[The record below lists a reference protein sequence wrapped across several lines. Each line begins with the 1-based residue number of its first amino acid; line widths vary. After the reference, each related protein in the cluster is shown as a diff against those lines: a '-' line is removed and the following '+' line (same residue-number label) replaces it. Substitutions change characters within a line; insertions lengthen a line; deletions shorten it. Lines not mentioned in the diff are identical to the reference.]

1 MGEKI
6 KYLAFYLPQYHQI
19 PENDEW
25 WGQGFT
31 EWTNVRKAKPLFK
44 DHQQPVIPGKLGYYD
59 LLKTENIQE
68 KQAKIAKENGIY
80 GFIYYQYWFGDGK
93 ILLEKPAE
101 KMLANKNVDMPFCFC
116 WANETWRGIWHGID
130 DAKKVLA
137 AQKYLGK
144 QDYINYF
151 NYVLPF
157 FNERYIKID
166 NKPFFVIYDPIAVPQ
181 EFLEIFGNLAK
192 ENGFDGIYFVASNRA
207 GNHIDYASKGFN
219 AKISGDYNMC
229 LNEEFDDSRFVKLK
243 NLIREKVVGKKAI
256 RKIDYTKFFKS
267 LNYTKANVETY
278 PILLPNWDNSPR
290 SKEKGFLFTN
300 SSPENFSKEVKKA
313 VAFAN
318 ENLEKNKFIVIKSW
332 NEWAE
337 GNHMEPCEKWGN
349 EFLNQLLQ
357 GNE

>member
-1 MGEKI
+1 
-6 KYLAFYLPQYHQI
+6 
-19 PENDEW
+19 
-25 WGQGFT
+25 
-31 EWTNVRKAKPLFK
+31 
-44 DHQQPVIPGKLGYYD
+44 
-59 LLKTENIQE
+59 
-68 KQAKIAKENGIY
+68 
-80 GFIYYQYWFGDGK
+80 
-93 ILLEKPAE
+93 
-101 KMLANKNVDMPFCFC
+101 
-116 WANETWRGIWHGID
+116 
-130 DAKKVLA
+130 
-137 AQKYLGK
+137 
-144 QDYINYF
+144 
-151 NYVLPF
+151 
-157 FNERYIKID
+157 
-166 NKPFFVIYDPIAVPQ
+166 
-181 EFLEIFGNLAK
+181 
-192 ENGFDGIYFVASNRA
+192 
-207 GNHIDYASKGFN
+207 
-219 AKISGDYNMC
+219 MC